1 MHGLIGEVQGIVSS
15 LVRLV
20 GEGGF
25 EPPTSCTQSRCASTA
40 PLPVDRLTA
49 YPPGLRARDAPG
61 HPDGPSCAR
70 RLSGRWYGGSRP
82 RRYTHAPVKTT
93 VSPLEGNKVKL
104 SVEVDED
111 EFDKAISDAYRK
123 IAREVR
129 IPGFRPG
136 KAPRKVLERRLGAQ
150 VGREQALNDA
160 LPEYY
165 AQALVE
171 HDVDAIDSPHIDI
184 TAGQEDGPV
193 VFDAVVEVRPDVQV
207 PGYGGLRVEVAR
219 PTVSDDEVDAQID
232 RMRQVQSTFADVDR
246 AARDDDAV
254 VIDITGTLAGE
265 AQPGLSADDYS
276 YTVGSGVITPEVDE
290 QLRGAK
296 AGDIL
301 EFDAQH
307 PDPDEERELR
317 FRVLVKQVRERVL
330 PDADDEWAAENSEFE
345 TIDELR
351 DSIRNRSLVIR
362 QAQSQAQLRQAT
374 GEALAKLVDAEPPQP
389 LVNHE
394 MQHRAQDLALRLQ
407 AQGLDPEQW
416 LAASGTTNEQF
427 TSELKDAAQTSVKV
441 DLALRAVADA
451 EDIDCTDDDLD
462 DELTNVAERVGEKVD
477 RVRREFERGGQ
488 LAAVRSD
495 VRKRKALDWLLEQ
508 VEIVDE
514 DGQPIDRAE
523 LEISPGP
530 DETDED
536 SDDQHTDIDDE
547 HIDENET
554 ESNPA

>member
-1 MHGLIGEVQGIVSS
+1 
-15 LVRLV
+15 
-20 GEGGF
+20 
-25 EPPTSCTQSRCASTA
+25 
-40 PLPVDRLTA
+40 
-49 YPPGLRARDAPG
+49 
-61 HPDGPSCAR
+61 
-70 RLSGRWYGGSRP
+70 
-82 RRYTHAPVKTT
+82 VKTT

-111 EFDKAISDAYRK
+111 EFDRAISDAYRK

-136 KAPRKVLERRLGAQ
+136 KAPRKVLERRLGSQ
-150 VGREQALNDA
+150 VGREQALSDA

-171 HDVDAIDSPHIDI
+171 HEVDAIDSPDIDI
-184 TAGQEDGPV
+184 TSGQEDGPV
-193 VFDAVVEVRPDVQV
+193 AFDAVVEVRPEVQV
-207 PGYGGLRVEVAR
+207 PGYGGLRVEVTR
-219 PTVSDDEVDAQID
+219 PTVTDEEVDAQVD

-254 VIDITGTLAGE
+254 VIDISGTLDGE
-265 AQPGLSADDYS
+265 AQAGLSADDYS

-307 PDPDEERELR
+307 PDPEEERDLR
-317 FRVLVKQVRERVL
+317 FRVLVKQVRQRVL

-345 TIDELR
+345 TIDALR
-351 DSIRNRSLVIR
+351 QSIRDRSLVVR
-362 QAQSQAQLRQAT
+362 QAQAQAQLRQAT
-374 GEALAKLVDAEPPQP
+374 GEALAKLVEDDPPEP

-407 AQGLDPEQW
+407 AQGVDPEQW

-427 TSELKDAAQTSVKV
+427 TAELREAAQTAVKV

-451 EDIDCTDDDLD
+451 EGIETTDDDLEE
-462 DELTNVAERVGEKVD
+462 ELTSVAERVGEKVD
-477 RVRREFERGGQ
+477 DVRREFERGGQ

-495 VRKRKALDWLLEQ
+495 VRKRKALDWLLER

-514 DGQPIDRAE
+514 DGQPIDRTE
-523 LEISPGP
+523 FEIRPAP
-530 DETDED
+530 DESQDE
-536 SDDQHTDIDDE
+536 SDDEPHDADTNDT
-547 HIDENET
+547 NEKT
-554 ESNPA
+554 ESNAE

>member
-1 MHGLIGEVQGIVSS
+1 
-15 LVRLV
+15 
-20 GEGGF
+20 
-25 EPPTSCTQSRCASTA
+25 
-40 PLPVDRLTA
+40 
-49 YPPGLRARDAPG
+49 
-61 HPDGPSCAR
+61 
-70 RLSGRWYGGSRP
+70 
-82 RRYTHAPVKTT
+82 VKTT

-136 KAPRKVLERRLGAQ
+136 KAPRKVLEHRLGSQ
-150 VGREQALNDA
+150 VGREQALSDA

-171 HDVDAIDSPHIDI
+171 HDVDAIDSPDIDI
-184 TAGQEDGPV
+184 TSGQDDGPV
-193 VFDAVVEVRPDVQV
+193 VFDAVVEVRPEVQV
-207 PGYGGLRVEVAR
+207 PGYGGLRVEITS
-219 PTVSDDEVDAQID
+219 PTVSDEEVDAQVD

-254 VIDITGTLAGE
+254 VIDISGTLDGE
-265 AQPGLSADDYS
+265 PQPGLSADDYS

-301 EFDAQH
+301 EFDAEH
-307 PDPDEERELR
+307 PDQEEERHLR

-351 DSIRNRSLVIR
+351 QSIRDRSLVVR
-362 QAQSQAQLRQAT
+362 QAQAQAQLRQAT
-374 GEALAKLVDAEPPQP
+374 GEALAKLVEDEPPEP

-394 MQHRAQDLALRLQ
+394 MQHRAQDLALRLR

-427 TSELKDAAQTSVKV
+427 TAELKEAAQTAVKV
-441 DLALRAVADA
+441 DLGLRAVADA
-451 EDIDCTDDDLD
+451 EGVECTDDDLE
-462 DELTNVAERVGEKVD
+462 DELTSVSERVGEKVD

-495 VRKRKALDWLLEQ
+495 VRKRKALDWLLER

-523 LEISPGP
+523 LEIRPAP
-530 DETDED
+530 DESQDD
-536 SDDQHTDIDDE
+536 SDDEDTN
-547 HIDENET
+547 ENET
-554 ESNPA
+554 ESDAE

>member
-1 MHGLIGEVQGIVSS
+1 M
-15 LVRLV
+15 
-20 GEGGF
+20 
-25 EPPTSCTQSRCASTA
+25 
-40 PLPVDRLTA
+40 
-49 YPPGLRARDAPG
+49 
-61 HPDGPSCAR
+61 
-70 RLSGRWYGGSRP
+70 
-82 RRYTHAPVKTT
+82 KTT

-111 EFDKAISDAYRK
+111 EFDRAISDAYRK
-123 IAREVR
+123 ISREVR

-136 KAPRKVLERRLGAQ
+136 KAPRKVLERRLGSQ
-150 VGREQALNDA
+150 VGREQALSDA

-171 HDVDAIDSPHIDI
+171 HDVDAIDSPDIDI
-184 TAGQEDGPV
+184 TSGQEDGPV
-193 VFDAVVEVRPDVQV
+193 VFDAVVEVRPEVQV
-207 PGYGGLRVEVAR
+207 PGYGGLRAEVTR
-219 PTVSDDEVDAQID
+219 PTVTDEEVDAQVD

-246 AARDDDAV
+246 LARDDDAV
-254 VIDITGTLAGE
+254 VIDISGTLDGE
-265 AQPGLSADDYS
+265 PQAGLSADDYS

-301 EFDAQH
+301 EFAAEH
-307 PDPDEERELR
+307 PDPEEERDLR

-345 TIDELR
+345 TIDGLR
-351 DSIRNRSLVIR
+351 QSIRDRSVVVR
-362 QAQSQAQLRQAT
+362 QAQAQAQLRQAT
-374 GEALAKLVDAEPPQP
+374 GEALAKLVEDDPPEP

-407 AQGLDPEQW
+407 AQGVDPEQW

-427 TSELKDAAQTSVKV
+427 TSELKEAAQTAVKV

-451 EDIDCTDDDLD
+451 EEIECTDDDLEE
-462 DELTNVAERVGEKVD
+462 ELTSVAERVGEKVD
-477 RVRREFERGGQ
+477 KVRREFERGGQ

-495 VRKRKALDWLLEQ
+495 VRKRKALDWLLER

-523 LEISPGP
+523 LEIRPAP
-530 DETDED
+530 DESQDESQD
-536 SDDQHTDIDDE
+536 ESHDDDD
-547 HIDENET
+547 DTNDTNEKT
-554 ESNPA
+554 ESDAE

>member
-1 MHGLIGEVQGIVSS
+1 M
-15 LVRLV
+15 
-20 GEGGF
+20 
-25 EPPTSCTQSRCASTA
+25 
-40 PLPVDRLTA
+40 
-49 YPPGLRARDAPG
+49 
-61 HPDGPSCAR
+61 
-70 RLSGRWYGGSRP
+70 
-82 RRYTHAPVKTT
+82 KTT

-111 EFDKAISDAYRK
+111 EFDRAISDAYRK

-136 KAPRKVLERRLGAQ
+136 KAPRKVLERRLGSR
-150 VGREQALNDA
+150 VGREQALSDA

-171 HDVDAIDSPHIDI
+171 HEVDAIDSPNIDV
-184 TAGQEDGPV
+184 TSGQEDGPV
-193 VFDAVVEVRPDVQV
+193 VFDAVVEVRPEVQV
-207 PGYGGLRVEVAR
+207 PGYGGLRVEITR
-219 PTVSDDEVDAQID
+219 PAVSDEEVDAQVD

-254 VIDITGTLAGE
+254 VIDISGTLDGE
-265 AQPGLSADDYS
+265 PQAGLSADDYS
-276 YTVGSGVITPEVDE
+276 YTVGSGVITSEVDE

-301 EFDAQH
+301 EFDAEH
-307 PDPDEERELR
+307 PDPEEGRDLR
-317 FRVLVKQVRERVL
+317 FRVLVKQVREPVL
-330 PDADDEWAAENSEFE
+330 PDADDAWAAENSEFE
-345 TIDELR
+345 TIDQLR
-351 DSIRNRSLVIR
+351 QSIRDRALLVR
-362 QAQSQAQLRQAT
+362 QAQAQAQLRHAT
-374 GEALAKLVDAEPPQP
+374 GEALAKLVDDEPPEP

-427 TSELKDAAQTSVKV
+427 TSELKEAAQTAVRA

-451 EDIDCTDDDLD
+451 ESIECSDDDL
-462 DELTNVAERVGEKVD
+462 EEEFASVSERVGEKVD

-495 VRKRKALDWLLEQ
+495 VRKRKALDWLLER

-523 LEISPGP
+523 FETRPAP
-530 DETDED
+530 DEPRDEPHD
-536 SDDQHTDIDDE
+536 QLQDESDDDDT
-547 HIDENET
+547 NET
-554 ESNPA
+554 DTENDAE

>member
-1 MHGLIGEVQGIVSS
+1 
-15 LVRLV
+15 
-20 GEGGF
+20 
-25 EPPTSCTQSRCASTA
+25 
-40 PLPVDRLTA
+40 
-49 YPPGLRARDAPG
+49 
-61 HPDGPSCAR
+61 
-70 RLSGRWYGGSRP
+70 
-82 RRYTHAPVKTT
+82 VKTT

-136 KAPRKVLERRLGAQ
+136 KAPRKILERRLGSQ

-171 HDVDAIDSPHIDI
+171 HDVDAIDSPDIDI
-184 TAGQEDGPV
+184 TSGQEDGPV
-193 VFDAVVEVRPDVQV
+193 AFDAVVEVRPEVQV
-207 PGYGGLRVEVAR
+207 PGYGGLRVEITR
-219 PTVSDDEVDAQID
+219 PAVTDEEVDAQVD

-246 AARDDDAV
+246 PARDDDAV
-254 VIDITGTLAGE
+254 VIDISGTLDGE
-265 AQPGLSADDYS
+265 AQAGLSADDYS
-276 YTVGSGVITPEVDE
+276 YTVGSGVITPEVDD

-301 EFDAQH
+301 EFDAEH
-307 PDPDEERELR
+307 PDPEEARDLR
-317 FRVLVKQVRERVL
+317 FRVLVKQVRQRVL

-345 TIDELR
+345 TIDALR
-351 DSIRNRSLVIR
+351 QSIRDRSLVVR
-362 QAQSQAQLRQAT
+362 QAQAQAQLRQAT
-374 GEALAKLVDAEPPQP
+374 GEALAKLVEDDPPEP

-407 AQGLDPEQW
+407 AQGVDPEQW

-427 TSELKDAAQTSVKV
+427 TSELREAAQTAVRV

-451 EDIDCTDDDLD
+451 EDIESTDDDLEE
-462 DELTNVAERVGEKVD
+462 ELTSVAERVGEKVD
-477 RVRREFERGGQ
+477 TVRREFERGGQ

-495 VRKRKALDWLLEQ
+495 VRKRKALDWLLER

-514 DGQPIDRAE
+514 DGQPIDRTE
-523 LEISPGP
+523 LEIRPAP
-530 DETDED
+530 DESQDE
-536 SDDQHTDIDDE
+536 SDDEPHDADTNDT
-547 HIDENET
+547 NEKT
-554 ESNPA
+554 ESNAE

>member
-1 MHGLIGEVQGIVSS
+1 MKATI
-15 LVRLV
+15 
-20 GEGGF
+20 
-25 EPPTSCTQSRCASTA
+25 
-40 PLPVDRLTA
+40 
-49 YPPGLRARDAPG
+49 
-61 HPDGPSCAR
+61 
-70 RLSGRWYGGSRP
+70 
-82 RRYTHAPVKTT
+82 
-93 VSPLEGNKVKL
+93 SPLEGNKVKV

-136 KAPRKVLERRLGAQ
+136 KAPRKVLERRLGSQ
-150 VGREQALNDA
+150 VGREQALSDA

-171 HDVDAIDSPHIDI
+171 HDVDAIDSPNIDI
-184 TAGQEDGPV
+184 TSGQEDGPV
-193 VFDAVVEVRPDVQV
+193 AFDAVVAVRPEVQV
-207 PGYGGLRVEVAR
+207 PGYGGLRAEVNR
-219 PTVSDDEVDAQID
+219 PTVSDEEVDAQID

-246 AARDDDAV
+246 AAHDDDAV
-254 VIDITGTLAGE
+254 VIDISGTLDGE
-265 AQPGLSADDYS
+265 PQAGLSADDYS

-301 EFDAQH
+301 EFDAEH
-307 PDPDEERELR
+307 PDPEEDRDLR

-330 PDADDEWAAENSEFE
+330 PEADDAWAAENSEFE

-351 DSIRNRSLVIR
+351 RSIRDRALAVR
-362 QAQSQAQLRQAT
+362 QAQAQAQLRQAT
-374 GEALAKLVDAEPPQP
+374 GDALAKLVEDEPPEP

-427 TSELKDAAQTSVKV
+427 TAELKEASQTAVKV

-451 EDIDCTDDDLD
+451 EDIECTDEDLEE
-462 DELTNVAERVGEKVD
+462 ELTSVAERVGEKVD
-477 RVRREFERGGQ
+477 RVRQEFERGGQ

-495 VRKRKALDWLLEQ
+495 VRKRKALDWLLER

-523 LEISPGP
+523 LEIRPAAEESP
-530 DETDED
+530 DESDE
-536 SDDQHTDIDDE
+536 SDDDDN
-547 HIDENET
+547 DTNDKKT
-554 ESNPA
+554 ESDAE

>member
-1 MHGLIGEVQGIVSS
+1 
-15 LVRLV
+15 
-20 GEGGF
+20 
-25 EPPTSCTQSRCASTA
+25 
-40 PLPVDRLTA
+40 
-49 YPPGLRARDAPG
+49 
-61 HPDGPSCAR
+61 
-70 RLSGRWYGGSRP
+70 
-82 RRYTHAPVKTT
+82 VKTT

-136 KAPRKVLERRLGAQ
+136 KAPRKVLEHRLGSQ
-150 VGREQALNDA
+150 VGREQALSDA
-160 LPEYY
+160 LPDYY

-171 HDVDAIDSPHIDI
+171 HDVDAIDSPDIDI
-184 TAGQEDGPV
+184 TSGQDDGPV
-193 VFDAVVEVRPDVQV
+193 VFDAVVEVRPEVQV
-207 PGYGGLRVEVAR
+207 PGYGGLRVEITR
-219 PTVSDDEVDAQID
+219 PTVSDEEVDAQVD

-254 VIDITGTLAGE
+254 VIDISGTLDGE
-265 AQPGLSADDYS
+265 PQPGLSADDYS

-301 EFDAQH
+301 GFDAEH
-307 PDPDEERELR
+307 PDQEEERDLR

-351 DSIRNRSLVIR
+351 QSIRDRSLVVR
-362 QAQSQAQLRQAT
+362 QAQAQAQLRQAT
-374 GEALAKLVDAEPPQP
+374 GEALAKLVEDEPPEP

-427 TSELKDAAQTSVKV
+427 TAELKEAAQTTVKV

-451 EDIDCTDDDLD
+451 EDIECTDDDLD
-462 DELTNVAERVGEKVD
+462 DELTSVSERVGEKVD

-495 VRKRKALDWLLEQ
+495 VRKRKALDWLLER

-523 LEISPGP
+523 LEIRPAP
-530 DETDED
+530 DESQDD
-536 SDDQHTDIDDE
+536 SDDEDTN
-547 HIDENET
+547 ENET
-554 ESNPA
+554 ESDAE

>member
-1 MHGLIGEVQGIVSS
+1 
-15 LVRLV
+15 
-20 GEGGF
+20 
-25 EPPTSCTQSRCASTA
+25 
-40 PLPVDRLTA
+40 
-49 YPPGLRARDAPG
+49 
-61 HPDGPSCAR
+61 
-70 RLSGRWYGGSRP
+70 
-82 RRYTHAPVKTT
+82 VKTT

-136 KAPRKVLERRLGAQ
+136 KAPRKVLERRLGSQ
-150 VGREQALNDA
+150 VGREQALSDA
-160 LPEYY
+160 LPGYY

-171 HDVDAIDSPHIDI
+171 HDVDAIDSPDIDI
-184 TAGQEDGPV
+184 TSGQEEGPV
-193 VFDAVVEVRPDVQV
+193 AFDAVVEVRPEVQV
-207 PGYGGLRVEVAR
+207 PGYGGLRVEITR
-219 PTVSDDEVDAQID
+219 PTVSDEEVDAQVD

-246 AARDDDAV
+246 AAHDDDAV
-254 VIDITGTLAGE
+254 VIDISGMLDGE

-301 EFDAQH
+301 GFDAQH
-307 PDPDEERELR
+307 PDPEEERDLR

-330 PDADDEWAAENSEFE
+330 PDADDKWAAENSEFE

-351 DSIRNRSLVIR
+351 QSIRDRALVVR
-362 QAQSQAQLRQAT
+362 QAQAQAQVRQAT
-374 GEALAKLVDAEPPQP
+374 GEALAKLVEDAPPEP

-407 AQGLDPEQW
+407 AQGIDPEQW

-427 TSELKDAAQTSVKV
+427 TAELKDAAQTAVKV

-451 EDIDCTDDDLD
+451 EEIECTDDDLEE
-462 DELTNVAERVGEKVD
+462 ELTTVSERVGEKVD
-477 RVRREFERGGQ
+477 RVRLEFERGGQ

-495 VRKRKALDWLLEQ
+495 VRKRKALDWLLER
-508 VEIVDE
+508 VEVVDE

-523 LEISPGP
+523 LEIRPAP
-530 DETDED
+530 DESQGD
-536 SDDQHTDIDDE
+536 SDDEDTN
-547 HIDENET
+547 ENET
-554 ESNPA
+554 ESDAE